1 MEGTSGAA
9 ERVSLRGAAREAAL
23 APVVDAKAA
32 IFPGGLAS
40 SSGNQREPRE
50 LQAGP
55 AERL

>member
-40 SSGNQREPRE
+40 SSRKS
-50 LQAGP
+50 AG
-55 AERL
+55 AS